1 MIFNRP
7 PGHTIHPRFYSIHTG
22 MIRFSFP
29 SYQQNRQK
37 MVICKIDM
45 QIKLPSY
52 TTRDYAVLAI
62 ILLPI
67 SLIINSIVLGGSYY
81 SDWRIFLLATAIGS
95 AAFAVNF
102 TLCGGWA
109 VLMKNRFPHE
119 KQIGIRLTFMILV
132 FIVITG
138 LFLYLL
144 FKGYEQVDL
153 FNYTFNENMFLLAY
167 IGMAIVNVFI
177 TLMMEGVDRYER
189 WKESLKET
197 EELQKVFRQSQ
208 LQGLKS
214 QLNPH
219 FLFNS
224 LNSLS
229 SLISEDEEQ
238 AERFLNDMSKVY
250 RYMLRNDEEQ
260 MVSLE
265 TELQFIDSYLYLLKA
280 RYGDGL
286 QLTVDVSDEA
296 RQTMLPP
303 LSLQVLIENAFTQ
316 NSMSKAAPLKI
327 CITSED
333 NKWIVVRNNLQPKVV
348 ADTVD
353 VEAGLDNLINRYQLI
368 NHSEVVITDEPGE
381 RIIRLPLICKTEEVV
396 S

>member
-1 MIFNRP
+1 
-7 PGHTIHPRFYSIHTG
+7 

-29 SYQQNRQK
+29 SYQQNQQK
-37 MVICKIDM
+37 MVLCKIDM

-67 SLIINSIVLGGSYY
+67 SITINSILLGTGYY
-81 SDWRIFLLATAIGS
+81 SSLGVFLLATFFGCVGFAI
-95 AAFAVNF
+95 NF
-102 TLCGGWA
+102 IFCGGWA
-109 VLMKNRFPHE
+109 VLMKKRFPDE
-119 KQIGIRLTFMILV
+119 SQVSIRLTFMILT

-144 FKGYEQVDL
+144 FRGYEHIEL
-153 FNYTFNENMFLLAY
+153 FDYRFNENMFLLAY
-167 IGMAIVNVFI
+167 IGMSIVNVFI
-177 TLMMEGVDRYER
+177 TLMMEGVDRYEK
-189 WKESLKET
+189 WKDSLKET

-229 SLISEDEEQ
+229 SLISEDEDQ
-238 AERFLNDMSKVY
+238 AERFLNEMSKVY
-250 RYMLRNDEEQ
+250 RYMLRNDEDQ

-265 TELQFIDSYLYLLKA
+265 TELQFVDSYLYLLKA

-286 QLTVDVSDEA
+286 QLSVDVSA
-296 RQTMLPP
+296 AAAQTMLPP

-316 NSMSKAAPLKI
+316 NSMSKATPLKI
-327 CITSED
+327 NIESED
-333 NKWIVVRNNLQPKVV
+333 DKWIVVRNNLQPKVV
-348 ADTVD
+348 AETVD

-368 NHSEVVITDEPGE
+368 NRSEVIITDQPGE
-381 RIIRLPLICKTEEVV
+381 RIIRLPLICKTAEVIL
-396 S
+396 

>member
-1 MIFNRP
+1 MI
-7 PGHTIHPRFYSIHTG
+7 H
-22 MIRFSFP
+22 FSFP
-29 SYQQNRQK
+29 AYQQNQQK

-45 QIKLPSY
+45 SLRLPYY

-67 SLIINSIVLGGSYY
+67 SIIINSIVLGAGYY
-81 SDWRIFLLATAIGS
+81 SEWSIFLLATAIGCG
-95 AAFAVNF
+95 AFAINF

-109 VLMKNRFPHE
+109 VLMKKRFPHE
-119 KQIGIRLTFMILV
+119 SQVSTRLAFMILT

-144 FKGYEQVDL
+144 FRGYEQVEL
-153 FNYTFNENMFLLAY
+153 FNYSFNENMFVLAY
-167 IGMAIVNVFI
+167 IGMSIVNVFI
-177 TLMMEGVDRYER
+177 TLTMEGVDRYEK

-197 EELQKVFRQSQ
+197 EELQQVFRQSQ

-238 AERFLNDMSKVY
+238 AERFLNEMSKVY
-250 RYMLRNDEEQ
+250 RYMLRNDEDQ
-260 MVSLE
+260 MVTLG
-265 TELQFIDSYLYLLKA
+265 TELQFVDSYLYLLKA
-280 RYGDGL
+280 RYGEGL
-286 QLTVDVSDEA
+286 QLSVNVSGA
-296 RQTMLPP
+296 AAQTMLPP

-316 NSMSKAAPLKI
+316 NSMSKTSPLKI
-327 CITSED
+327 AIDSED
-333 NKWIVVRNNLQPKVV
+333 DKWIVVRNNLQPKVV
-348 ADTVD
+348 AETVD

-368 NHSEVVITDEPGE
+368 NHSEVIITDQPGE
-381 RIIRLPLICKTEEVV
+381 RIIRLPLICKTTEVA

>member
-1 MIFNRP
+1 
-7 PGHTIHPRFYSIHTG
+7 

-29 SYQQNRQK
+29 SYQQNQQK
-37 MVICKIDM
+37 MVLCKIDM

-67 SLIINSIVLGGSYY
+67 SITINSILLGAGYY
-81 SDWRIFLLATAIGS
+81 SSLGVFLLATFFGCVGFAI
-95 AAFAVNF
+95 NF
-102 TLCGGWA
+102 IFCGGWA
-109 VLMKNRFPHE
+109 VLMKKRFPDE
-119 KQIGIRLTFMILV
+119 SQVSIRLTFMILT

-144 FKGYEQVDL
+144 FRGYEHIEL
-153 FNYTFNENMFLLAY
+153 FDYRFNENMFLLAY
-167 IGMAIVNVFI
+167 IGMSIVNVFI
-177 TLMMEGVDRYER
+177 TLMMEGVDRYEK
-189 WKESLKET
+189 WKDSLKET

-229 SLISEDEEQ
+229 SLISEDEDQ
-238 AERFLNDMSKVY
+238 AERFLNEMSKVY
-250 RYMLRNDEEQ
+250 RYMLRNDEDQ
-260 MVSLE
+260 MVTLE
-265 TELQFIDSYLYLLKA
+265 TELQFVDSYLYLLKA

-286 QLTVDVSDEA
+286 QLSVDVSA
-296 RQTMLPP
+296 AAAQTMLPP

-316 NSMSKAAPLKI
+316 NSMSKATPLKI
-327 CITSED
+327 SIESED
-333 NKWIVVRNNLQPKVV
+333 DKWIVVRNNLQPKVV
-348 ADTVD
+348 AETVD

-368 NHSEVVITDEPGE
+368 NRSEVIITDQTGE
-381 RIIRLPLICKTEEVV
+381 RIIRLPLICKTAEVIL
-396 S
+396 

>member
-1 MIFNRP
+1 
-7 PGHTIHPRFYSIHTG
+7 

-29 SYQQNRQK
+29 SYQQNQQK

-67 SLIINSIVLGGSYY
+67 SIIINSIVLGATYY
-81 SDWRIFLLATAIGS
+81 SSWAVFLLATAIGS
-95 AAFAVNF
+95 GAFAIDF

-109 VLMKNRFPHE
+109 VLMKKRFPDE
-119 KQIGIRLTFMILV
+119 NQVSIRLTFMILT
-132 FIVITG
+132 FIIITG

-144 FKGYEQVDL
+144 FRGYEQVEL

-167 IGMAIVNVFI
+167 IGMSIVNVFI
-177 TLMMEGVDRYER
+177 TLMMEGVDRYEK
-189 WKESLKET
+189 WTDSLKET

-238 AERFLNDMSKVY
+238 AEQFLNEMSKVY
-250 RYMLRNDEEQ
+250 RYMLRNDEDQ
-260 MVSLE
+260 MVTLE
-265 TELQFIDSYLYLLKA
+265 TELQFVDSYLYLLKA
-280 RYGDGL
+280 RSGDGL
-286 QLTVDVSDEA
+286 QLSVNVSDA
-296 RQTMLPP
+296 ATQTMLPP

-316 NSMSKAAPLKI
+316 NSMSKASPLKI
-327 CITSED
+327 SIESED
-333 NKWIVVRNNLQPKVV
+333 DKWIVVRNNLQPKVV
-348 ADTVD
+348 AETVD
-353 VEAGLDNLINRYQLI
+353 VEAGLDNLVNRYQLI
-368 NHSEVVITDEPGE
+368 NRSEVIITDQPGE
-381 RIIRLPLICKTEEVV
+381 RIIRLPLICKTAEVML
-396 S
+396 

>member
-1 MIFNRP
+1 
-7 PGHTIHPRFYSIHTG
+7 
-22 MIRFSFP
+22 
-29 SYQQNRQK
+29 

-67 SLIINSIVLGGSYY
+67 SIIINSIVLGAGYY
-81 SDWRIFLLATAIGS
+81 SGWRIFLLATVIGC
-95 AAFAVNF
+95 AGFAVNF
-102 TLCGGWA
+102 ILCGGWA
-109 VLMKNRFPHE
+109 VLMKKRFPDE
-119 KQIGIRLTFMILV
+119 NQVSTRLTFMILT

-144 FKGYEQVDL
+144 FRSYEQVEL
-153 FNYTFNENMFLLAY
+153 FHYTFNENMFVLAY
-167 IGMAIVNVFI
+167 IGMSIVNVFI
-177 TLMMEGVDRYER
+177 TLMMEGVDRYEK
-189 WKESLKET
+189 WADSLKET

-238 AERFLNDMSKVY
+238 AEQFLNEMSKVY
-250 RYMLRNDEEQ
+250 RYMLRNDEDQ
-260 MVSLE
+260 MVTLE
-265 TELQFIDSYLYLLKA
+265 TELQFVDSYLYLLKA

-286 QLTVDVSDEA
+286 QLSVNVSDA
-296 RQTMLPP
+296 ATQTMLPA

-316 NSMSKAAPLKI
+316 NSMSKTSPLKI
-327 CITSED
+327 NIDSED
-333 NKWIVVRNNLQPKVV
+333 DKWIVVRNNLQPKVV
-348 ADTVD
+348 AETVD
-353 VEAGLDNLINRYQLI
+353 VEAGLDNLVNRYQLI
-368 NHSEVVITDEPGE
+368 NRSEVIITDQPGE
-381 RIIRLPLICKTEEVV
+381 RIIRLPLICKTAEVML
-396 S
+396 

>member
-1 MIFNRP
+1 
-7 PGHTIHPRFYSIHTG
+7 
-22 MIRFSFP
+22 
-29 SYQQNRQK
+29 

-52 TTRDYAVLAI
+52 TTRDYAVLSI

-67 SLIINSIVLGGSYY
+67 SIIINSILLGANYY
-81 SDWRIFLLATAIGS
+81 SSVGGFLLATLLGCIGFAI
-95 AAFAVNF
+95 NF

-109 VLMKNRFPHE
+109 VLMKKRFPDE
-119 KQIGIRLTFMILV
+119 SQVSTRLTFMILT

-138 LFLYLL
+138 LFLFLM
-144 FKGYEQVDL
+144 FKGYEQIRL
-153 FNYTFNENMFLLAY
+153 FNYSFNENMFVLAY
-167 IGMAIVNVFI
+167 IGMSIVNVFI
-177 TLMMEGVDRYER
+177 TLMMEGVDRYEK
-189 WKESLKET
+189 WNSSLKET

-238 AERFLNDMSKVY
+238 AECFLNEMSKVY
-250 RYMLRNDEEQ
+250 RYMLRNDEDQ
-260 MVSLE
+260 LVTVE
-265 TELQFIDSYLYLLKA
+265 TELQFVDSYLYLLKA

-286 QLTVDVSDEA
+286 ELSVNVTDNVA
-296 RQTMLPP
+296 KKTLPP

-316 NSMSKAAPLKI
+316 NSMSKASPLRI
-327 CITSED
+327 CIDSEND
-333 NKWIVVRNNLQPKVV
+333 RSIVVRNNLQPKVV
-348 ADTVD
+348 VETLD
-353 VEAGLDNLINRYQLI
+353 VEAGLDNLINRYQLL
-368 NHSEVVITDEPGE
+368 NQAEVTITDLPGE
-381 RIIRLPLICKTEEVV
+381 RIIYLPLIDKEGEVV

>member
-1 MIFNRP
+1 
-7 PGHTIHPRFYSIHTG
+7 

-29 SYQQNRQK
+29 SNQQNRQK

-52 TTRDYAVLAI
+52 TSRDYAVLAI

-67 SLIINSIVLGGSYY
+67 SIVINSILLGAGYY
-81 SDWRIFLLATAIGS
+81 SDWRIFLVATVLGCG
-95 AAFAVNF
+95 AFAVNF
-102 TLCGGWA
+102 ILCGGWA
-109 VLMKNRFPHE
+109 VLMKKRFPAE
-119 KQIGIRLTFMILV
+119 SQVGTRLTFMILT

-138 LFLYLL
+138 LFLYLM
-144 FKGYEQVDL
+144 FRGYEQIEL
-153 FNYTFNENMFLLAY
+153 FDYRFNENNFFLAY
-167 IGMAIVNVFI
+167 IGMAIVNIFI
-177 TLMMEGVDRYER
+177 TLMMEGVDRYEK

-197 EELQKVFRQSQ
+197 EDLQKVFRQSQ

-229 SLISEDEEQ
+229 SLISEDEDQ
-238 AERFLNDMSKVY
+238 AERFLNEMSKVY

-265 TELQFIDSYLYLLKA
+265 TELQFVDSYLYLLKA
-280 RYGDGL
+280 RYGEGL
-286 QLTVDVSDEA
+286 QLTINVSDEA

-316 NSMSKAAPLKI
+316 NSMSKTAPLKI
-327 CITSED
+327 TIESKD
-333 NKWIVVRNNLQPKVV
+333 DKWIVVRNNLQPKVV
-348 ADTVD
+348 TETVD

-368 NHSEVVITDEPGE
+368 NRSEVLITDQPGE
-381 RIIRLPLICKTEEVV
+381 RVIRLPLISKTAEVML
-396 S
+396 